1 MSWCSPLRTRDLK
14 QRAFETLDILLS
26 DNTNARMMLP
36 DTSYQHVSRRG
47 RAACT
52 AQLTFYRRAQERLK
66 AKQEGKRTAPSSPFI
81 PRRKPEPLTGSFL

>member
-1 MSWCSPLRTRDLK
+1 
-14 QRAFETLDILLS
+14 
-26 DNTNARMMLP
+26 MMLP

-66 AKQEGKRTAPSSPFI
+66 AKQEVEKDSPLIPIHSSEEAGTP
-81 PRRKPEPLTGSFL
+81 